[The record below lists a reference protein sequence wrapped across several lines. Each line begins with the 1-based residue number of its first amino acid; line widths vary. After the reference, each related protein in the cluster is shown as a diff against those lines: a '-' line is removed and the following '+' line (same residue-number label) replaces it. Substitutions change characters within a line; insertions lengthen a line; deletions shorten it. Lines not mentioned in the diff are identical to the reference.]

1 MATAATAL
9 MSPARGC
16 LSSATISTL
25 RGDATALRSKL
36 SSLNDFFDLISAS
49 CSIARLAPGASWS
62 NAHQQQFSS
71 VEKTLGIACDT
82 SNAVQAGCGLAQ
94 LLTGGLFFKTN
105 ADGSFQVDPLS
116 KQRILFSPLSMLSK
130 VTRLASKV
138 LGTVR
143 FMGSPSLPIY
153 RLGGHAKGIGLA
165 ATAFGTVSSAFDVA
179 ENTRDV
185 VETVKQA
192 PSSQEGASKEASFST
207 RLANARKSMFALLC
221 SIFDLLAQAFIF
233 VTEAVSSVFMGVHT
247 AFVVGIFCFLS
258 ALGNILL
265 AVAS

>member
-1 MATAATAL
+1 MASAATAI
-9 MSPARGC
+9 MSPAGGF

-36 SSLNDFFDLISAS
+36 SNLNDFFGLISSS
-49 CSIARLAPGASWS
+49 CSIARLAPGVSWS
-62 NAHQQQFSS
+62 NADQQQFSS
-71 VEKTLGIACDT
+71 IEKTLGIASDT

-105 ADGSFQVDPLS
+105 TDGSFQLDPVS
-116 KQRILFSPLSMLSK
+116 RQRIRFSPLSMLSK

-138 LGTVR
+138 LGTVK
-143 FMGSPSLPIY
+143 FMGSPSLPVY
-153 RLGGHAKGIGLA
+153 RLGGHAKGLGLA
-165 ATAFGTVSSAFDVA
+165 ATAFGTVSSAFDIA
-179 ENTRDV
+179 ENTREV
-185 VETVKQA
+185 VSTVKQA
-192 PSSQEGASKEASFST
+192 PSSQEGATKENSFSE

-221 SIFDLLAQAFIF
+221 SIFDFLAQAFIF
-233 VTEAVSSVFMGVHT
+233 ITEAISSVFMGMHT

-258 ALGNILL
+258 SLGNILL

>member
-1 MATAATAL
+1 MASAATAI
-9 MSPARGC
+9 MSPARGF

-36 SSLNDFFDLISAS
+36 SSLNDFFDLVASS

-62 NAHQQQFSS
+62 NADQQQFLSI
-71 VEKTLGIACDT
+71 EKTLGITCDT

-105 ADGSFQVDPLS
+105 ADGSFQVDPQTQQ
-116 KQRILFSPLSMLSK
+116 KIRFSPLSMLSK

-138 LGTVR
+138 LGTVK

-153 RLGGHAKGIGLA
+153 RLGGHAKGLGLA

-179 ENTRDV
+179 ENTRDIF
-185 VETVKQA
+185 ETAKQA
-192 PSSQEGASKEASFST
+192 PSTQEGTSKETSFSE
-207 RLANARKSMFALLC
+207 RLTKARKSMFALLC
-221 SIFDLLAQAFIF
+221 SIFDFLAQAFIF
-233 VTEAVSSVFMGVHT
+233 ITETVSTVFMGMHT

>member
-1 MATAATAL
+1 MATAAI
-9 MSPARGC
+9 MSPARGF

-36 SSLNDFFDLISAS
+36 SSLNDFFDLISSS

-130 VTRLASKV
+130 VTRLASKL
-138 LGTVR
+138 LGTVK

-185 VETVKQA
+185 VETAKLPPHKKEQA
-192 PSSQEGASKEASFST
+192 KRPPSRHALQT
-207 RLANARKSMFALLC
+207 LVRVCLLC
-221 SIFDLLAQAFIF
+221 C
-233 VTEAVSSVFMGVHT
+233 AVSL
-247 AFVVGIFCFLS
+247 ICWRKRLS
-258 ALGNILL
+258 LLPKRSLRYLWECILRL
-265 AVAS
+265 SWGFSASYLL